1 MRFNSI
7 CAVICVGL
15 LLALAGCSR
24 GEIVSAKAPNTAD
37 AVEAAD
43 AASVDTAPVIPS
55 DGPGEM
61 WHGPKTD
68 RMTTIEDL
76 DATLAK
82 SNDAPI
88 FIYKHSTQCPINAR
102 AAFRIQA
109 YMDKQGGALPKMHM
123 VWVIESRLI
132 SNAIEDRLSV
142 KHESPQLLLVKDGK
156 ALWNASHEDITAEN
170 VQRALESQDLA
181 PAAEWTAAP

>member
-1 MRFNSI
+1 MLFKPI
-7 CAVICVGL
+7 CVAICVGL
-15 LLALAGCSR
+15 LLVVTGCSR
-24 GEIVSAKAPNTAD
+24 GETVSAVASNTA
-37 AVEAAD
+37 APVAAAD
-43 AASVDTAPVIPS
+43 AASVNTAPAIPE

-102 AAFRIQA
+102 AAFRLRE
-109 YMDKQGGALPKMHM
+109 YMDKQGGALPRMHM
-123 VWVIESRLI
+123 VWVIESRPV
-132 SNAIEDRLSV
+132 SNAIEERLGV
-142 KHESPQLLLVKDGK
+142 KHESPQLLLVKNGK
-156 ALWNASHEDITAEN
+156 VLWNTSHEDITAEN
-170 VQRALESQDLA
+170 VQRALDTHRLA
-181 PAAEWTAAP
+181 AGPPAGS